1 MPHPLRALQE
11 DTLTFSSMKK
21 NSENSSGGP
30 SQDDGE
36 GEGEEETNELKDV
49 MLPKM
54 THEMSKLGGFF
65 EETDDGKKKLR
76 PPQFLNVEIEE
87 CINRMNDLKEEIQG
101 GYSFIRHSLLL
112 VSWL

>member
-1 MPHPLRALQE
+1 
-11 DTLTFSSMKK
+11 MKK

-30 SQDDGE
+30 IQDDDEDE
-36 GEGEEETNELKDV
+36 GEDETRNELKDV
-49 MLPKM
+49 MLPRL

-65 EETDDGKKKLR
+65 EETDDGRKKLR
-76 PPQFLNVEIEE
+76 PLQILNAEIEG

>member
-1 MPHPLRALQE
+1 
-11 DTLTFSSMKK
+11 MKK

-30 SQDDGE
+30 SQYDEEDE
-36 GEGEEETNELKDV
+36 GEDETNELKDV
-49 MLPKM
+49 MLPKL
-54 THEMSKLGGFF
+54 THEISKLGGFF
-65 EETDDGKKKLR
+65 EETDDGKKLR
-76 PPQFLNVEIEE
+76 PLQILNAEIEG